1 MHTGKGYLT
10 IRKALLYMYAVQET
24 YHYIMHIFLVVLMLL
39 IVGINPYVGIKQFLL
54 EVLFNYNEVKDACLL
69 ARGSL

>member
-10 IRKALLYMYAVQET
+10 MRKALLYMYAVQET
-24 YHYIMHIFLVVLMLL
+24 YPYIMHIFLVVLMLL

>member
-1 MHTGKGYLT
+1 M
-10 IRKALLYMYAVQET
+10 RKALLYMYAVQET
-24 YHYIMHIFLVVLMLL
+24 YHYIMHIFLVLMLL

>member
-10 IRKALLYMYAVQET
+10 MRKALLYMYAVQET
-24 YHYIMHIFLVVLMLL
+24 YHYIMRIFLVVMLL

>member
-1 MHTGKGYLT
+1 M
-10 IRKALLYMYAVQET
+10 RKAFLYMYAVQET
-24 YHYIMHIFLVVLMLL
+24 YHYIMHKFLVVLMLL